1 MPKVLT
7 PNRKSS
13 TEKSSTEAPGS
24 KRGAEPVLARIL
36 VTDDRPEMLRTI
48 NRSLGATY
56 ACEFAG
62 NVEEAREKLAVG
74 TFEMALC
81 DVHAAGE
88 LGLALT
94 EEIIEDHPGTSV
106 VLITGEEDPEVARQA
121 FALGV
126 HGYLV
131 EPLQPGQ
138 LLITVTSALRRR
150 NLEIA
155 ASALRLNLEERFQT
169 IIDMAPIP
177 IYVKDTS
184 HHYVVANA
192 KADELA
198 GLKRGRLVGR
208 ADASIMSPGE
218 TESASGVDG
227 RVLDGGSV
235 YDAEESMVV
244 AGIERTYKTVKFPLI
259 DTQSQI
265 TAVCG
270 ISIDITAQKDALRL
284 RDELAA
290 AQQQAIDELRLSRQ
304 ETVERLTK
312 AIGLHD
318 SSTGE
323 HVDRMA
329 VIASFLGSH
338 LGLSSDYVQLL
349 RAAAPM
355 HDVGKIG
362 TADEILRKPGRLTD
376 KERKEMERHTVI
388 GHDILANSASKLLRI
403 AATIALTHHERFDGS
418 GYPRGLVGR
427 EIPLD
432 GRITAVADVF
442 DALLSDRC
450 YRPAMSV
457 AKAVAL
463 MEEGRGTQFDPQVVD
478 ILLRHVDE
486 VLALRG

>member
-1 MPKVLT
+1 MQP
-7 PNRKSS
+7 P
-13 TEKSSTEAPGS
+13 
-24 KRGAEPVLARIL
+24 LARIL
-36 VTDDRPEMLRTI
+36 ITEDRPEMLRTI
-48 NRSLGATY
+48 NRSLGDTY
-56 ACEFAG
+56 TCEFAS
-62 NVEEAREKLAVG
+62 NVEEARAKLAAG
-74 TFEMALC
+74 TFELALC
-81 DVHAAGE
+81 DVHATGG

-94 EEIIEDHPGTSV
+94 EEIIEDHPETAV
-106 VLITGEEDPEVARQA
+106 VLVTDEEDPEVARKA
-121 FALGV
+121 FAFGV

-155 ASALRLNLEERFQT
+155 AKALRLNLEERFQM

-177 IYVKDTS
+177 IYVKDMS

-198 GLKRGRLVGR
+198 GVKRGRLVGR
-208 ADASIMSPGE
+208 ADAAILFPGA
-218 TESASGVDG
+218 TESVSGVDG
-227 RVLDGGSV
+227 RVLDRGSI

-259 DTQSQI
+259 DPQSQI

-290 AQQQAIDELRLSRQ
+290 VQEQAIEELRLSRV
-304 ETVERLTK
+304 ETAERLAK
-312 AIGLHD
+312 ALELHD

-323 HVDRMA
+323 HVNRMA
-329 VIASFLGSH
+329 LIASFLARH
-338 LGLSSDYVQLL
+338 LGLSRDHVQLL
-349 RAAAPM
+349 RAAALM

-362 TADEILRKPGRLTD
+362 TSAEILRKPGPLSAE
-376 KERKEMERHTVI
+376 ERGEMERHTVI
-388 GHDILANSASKLLRI
+388 GHEILTNSESKLLRI
-403 AATIALTHHERFDGS
+403 AAVIALTHHERFDGT
-418 GYPRGLVGR
+418 GYPHGLAGK

-450 YRPAMSV
+450 YRPAHSV
-457 AKAVAL
+457 IEAVAL
-463 MEEGRGTQFDPQVVD
+463 MEAGRGTQFDPEVLDV
-478 ILLRHVDE
+478 LLSHVDE
-486 VLALRG
+486 ALALRC

>member
-1 MPKVLT
+1 MKP
-7 PNRKSS
+7 P
-13 TEKSSTEAPGS
+13 
-24 KRGAEPVLARIL
+24 LARIL
-36 VTDDRPEMLRTI
+36 VTDDRPEMLHTI
-48 NRSLGATY
+48 NRALGDTY
-56 ACEFAG
+56 TCEFAG
-62 NVEEAREKLAVG
+62 NVEEAREKLAAG
-74 TFEMALC
+74 TFELALC

-94 EEIIEDHPGTSV
+94 EEIVEDHPGTAV
-106 VLITGEEDPEVARQA
+106 VLVTGEEDPDVARKA

-138 LLITVTSALRRR
+138 LLITVSSALRRR
-150 NLEIA
+150 NLEITA
-155 ASALRLNLEERFQT
+155 RALTVNLEERFQT

-184 HHYVVANA
+184 HRYVVANA
-192 KADELA
+192 KADELV
-198 GLKRGRLVGR
+198 GVKRGRLVGR
-208 ADASIMSPGE
+208 ADAAILSPGA

-227 RVLDGGSV
+227 RVLDGGSI

-244 AGIERTYKTVKFPLI
+244 AGVERTYKTVKFPLI
-259 DTQSQI
+259 NPQSQI

-270 ISIDITAQKDALRL
+270 ISIDITAQKDALLL

-290 AQQQAIDELRLSRQ
+290 AQEQAIEELRLSRV
-304 ETVERLTK
+304 ETAERLAK
-312 AIGLHD
+312 ALELHD

-323 HVDRMA
+323 HVNRMA
-329 VIASFLGSH
+329 LIASFLARH
-338 LGLSSDYVQLL
+338 LGLSPDHVQLL

-362 TADEILRKPGRLTD
+362 TSAEILRKPGPLSAE
-376 KERKEMERHTVI
+376 ERGEMERHTVI
-388 GHDILANSASKLLRI
+388 GHEILTNSESKLLRI
-403 AATIALTHHERFDGS
+403 AAVIALTHHERFDGT
-418 GYPRGLVGR
+418 GYPHGLAGK

-450 YRPAMSV
+450 YRPALSV
-457 AKAVAL
+457 TEAVAL
-463 MEEGRGTQFDPQVVD
+463 MEAGRGTQFDPEVVD
-478 ILLRHVDE
+478 ILLSHVDE
-486 VLALRG
+486 ALALRC